1 MKGDFMENTKDIKIK
16 YTLFVPKDKALA
28 NKVMDD
34 ANKMFDSY
42 PAAAYSLI
50 KGCKGEGFIK
60 GSIVTTLVLAGIGV
74 ITYGTIKLVKKIRK
88 KSEESK

>member
-1 MKGDFMENTKDIKIK
+1 MENNKDVKIK

-42 PAAAYSLI
+42 PAATYSLI

-60 GSIVTTLVLAGIGV
+60 GSIITTLVLAGIGA
-74 ITYGTIKLVKKIRK
+74 ITYGTVKLVKKIRK

>member
-1 MKGDFMENTKDIKIK
+1 MENTKDVKIK

-34 ANKMFDSY
+34 ASKMFDSY
-42 PAAAYSLI
+42 PAATYSLI
-50 KGCKGEGFIK
+50 KGCKYEGIIK
-60 GSIVTTLVLAGIGV
+60 GSIITTLVLAGIGA
-74 ITYGTIKLVKKIRK
+74 ITCGTVKLVKKIRK

>member
-1 MKGDFMENTKDIKIK
+1 MENTKDVKIK
-16 YTLFVPKDKALA
+16 YTVLVPKDKALA

-34 ANKMFDSY
+34 VNKMSNSY
-42 PAAAYSLI
+42 PAATYSLI

>member
-1 MKGDFMENTKDIKIK
+1 MENTKDVKIK
-16 YTLFVPKDKALA
+16 YTILVPKDKALA

-34 ANKMFDSY
+34 ANKMFNSY
-42 PAAAYSLI
+42 PAATYSLI
-50 KGCKGEGFIK
+50 KGCKCEGFIK

>member
-1 MKGDFMENTKDIKIK
+1 MKGDFMENTKDVKIK

-42 PAAAYSLI
+42 PAATYSLI

-60 GSIVTTLVLAGIGV
+60 GSIITTLVLTGIGV

-88 KSEESK
+88 KSKESK

>member
-1 MKGDFMENTKDIKIK
+1 MENTKDVKIK

-34 ANKMFDSY
+34 ANKMFNSY
-42 PAAAYSLI
+42 PAATYSLI

-74 ITYGTIKLVKKIRK
+74 ITYGTAKLVKFARR

>member
-1 MKGDFMENTKDIKIK
+1 MENNKDVKIK

-42 PAAAYSLI
+42 PAATYSLI

-60 GSIVTTLVLAGIGV
+60 GSIITTLVLTGIGV

-88 KSEESK
+88 KSKESK

>member
-1 MKGDFMENTKDIKIK
+1 MENNKDVKIK

-42 PAAAYSLI
+42 PVATSCLI
-50 KGCKGEGFIK
+50 RGCKHEGIIK
-60 GSIVTTLVLAGIGV
+60 GSIITTLVLAGIGA
-74 ITYGTIKLVKKIRK
+74 ITCGTVKLVKIIRK
-88 KSEESK
+88 KSKESK